1 MTFNRIKTSTEVRR
15 TRRLGGHLPSAAK
28 SNTMQVLFRNYLGG
42 DPVIVEWAHQV
53 LGEALV
59 DAEQAALRAHEQVL
73 TSAGG
78 SLRVVTGP
86 ADAEV
91 VQREAGLDAE
101 SARRAVDGELDTAW
115 TACGDHVHPATGKT
129 CEASFLACFHCGNC
143 LVTRDHLPR
152 LLGSW
157 MPWPS
162 VA

>member
-59 DAEQAALRAHEQVL
+59 DAETALRAHEQVL

-78 SLRVVTGP
+78 SLRVVTGL

-91 VQREAGLDAE
+91 VQREVVRDGPQ

-129 CEASFLACFHCGNC
+129 CEGL
-143 LVTRDHLPR
+143 LPGLFPLR
-152 LLGSW
+152 ELPGH
-157 MPWPS
+157 P
-162 VA
+162 

>member
-1 MTFNRIKTSTEVRR
+1 VHFVSRDLSVPATT
-15 TRRLGGHLPSAAK
+15 PSF
-28 SNTMQVLFRNYLGG
+28 L
-42 DPVIVEWAHQV
+42 V

-101 SARRAVDGELDTAW
+101 SARRAVDGGLDTAW
-115 TACGDHVHPATGKT
+115 TACGDHVRPATGKT

-143 LVTRDHLPR
+143 LVTRDHLPPAAGAHGCPGR
-152 LLGSW
+152 ASPDDERG
-157 MPWPS
+157 
-162 VA
+162 